1 MKILIITQYFW
12 PENFRIN
19 DLAIGLKE
27 RGNEVQVLTG
37 KPNYPSGRFYQ
48 GYNFFNKKEEEWQ
61 GIKIHRSPLIPRG
74 SGSGVKLM
82 INYLSFGFFASLRT
96 LFLKE
101 KYDLIFV
108 YEPSPITVGIP
119 AVFMGKRLKIPIY
132 FWVQDLW
139 PESVSAAGQLSSPF
153 VLKHLDKVTR
163 WIYNNSKKILIQ
175 SKGFRE
181 YILNQGVPNDKI
193 IYYPNSTESFYNIV
207 RPNKDIEKLVPNVP
221 FKVMFAGNIGEAQDF
236 ESIIE
241 AAKIVK
247 EKNPNIH
254 FVILGNGRKKEFVIQ
269 KVNDYGLNSNFH
281 LLGAFPVDNMPD
293 FFACGDALL
302 VSLKKSKIFSLTI
315 PSKVQSY
322 LACGKPIIGAL
333 DGEGAKVILEAK
345 AGLVATASNP
355 VGLAEIILELYSQSP
370 KERQEMCINSR
381 KYFEEN
387 FERELLL
394 DKLIHI
400 FNEQ

>member
-12 PENFRIN
+12 PETFRIN
-19 DLAIGLKE
+19 DLALGLKE

-37 KPNYPSGRFYQ
+37 KPNYPKGNFYP
-48 GYNFFNKKEEEWQ
+48 GYNFFNKMEEDWQ
-61 GIKIHRSPLIPRG
+61 GIRIHRSPLITRG
-74 SGSGVKLM
+74 NGSGVKLM
-82 INYLSFGFFASLRT
+82 VNYLSFAFLASLRS

-101 KYDLIFV
+101 RYDLIFV

-119 AVFMGKRLKIPIY
+119 AVFIGKRLNIPIY

-139 PESVSAAGQLSSPF
+139 PESVSVAGQLNNRF
-153 VLKHLDKVTR
+153 ILRQLDKVTK
-163 WIYNNSKKILIQ
+163 WIYHNSKKVLIQ
-175 SKGFRE
+175 SEGFRE

-207 RPNKDIEKLVPNVP
+207 PSNNEIEKLIPKVP
-221 FKVMFAGNIGEAQDF
+221 FCVMFAGNIGEAQDF
-236 ESIIE
+236 ENIIE
-241 AAKIVK
+241 AAKIIK
-247 EKNPNIH
+247 ERNSDIH

-269 KVNDYGLNSNFH
+269 KIKEYDLISNFH
-281 LLGAFPVDNMPD
+281 LLGAYPVNNMPD
-293 FFACGDALL
+293 FFASSDALL

-333 DGEGAKVILEAK
+333 DGEGANVILKAK
-345 AGLVATASNP
+345 AGLVATAGDSKS
-355 VGLAEIILELYSQSP
+355 LADIILQLYSLSP
-370 KERQEMCINSR
+370 QERSEMGFNAR
-381 KYFEEN
+381 EYFNEN

-394 DKLIHI
+394 DKLIQI
-400 FNEQ
+400 FEEK